1 MHYRTPLRE
10 VRGLGSARAGT
21 RHWWMQ
27 RVTALALIPLVF
39 WFAMALAAWPSVSQ
53 MEFVRW
59 VSRPW
64 NTILLLSFIPAV
76 FYHAV
81 LGIQVIV
88 EDYVHTDWIKIMGIL
103 AMKLLLAFLALA
115 SMFAVLRIAFLG

>member
-1 MHYRTPLRE
+1 MNYRTPLRN
-10 VRGLGSARAGT
+10 VRGLGSARGGA

-39 WFAMALAAWPSVSQ
+39 WFALALADWPAVSH

-59 VSRPW
+59 VSQPW

-76 FYHAV
+76 FYHAM
-81 LGIQVIV
+81 LGIQVII

-103 AMKLLLAFLALA
+103 AMKLLLSFLALA
-115 SMFAVLRIAFLG
+115 SVFAVLRIVFQG